1 MLHRLLKPCPRCR
14 GNHLL
19 ELKEENR
26 NAIKCMQCGYFLLQS
41 EMRFLFEDALAEDAR
56 RISTAASLTKA
67 V

>member
-26 NAIKCMQCGYFLLQS
+26 QIIKCMQCGYFLLRS
-41 EMRFLFEDALAEDAR
+41 EMRFLLEDTRPEHTRDG
-56 RISTAASLTKA
+56 ITAA